1 AQRYYLL
8 ARDSSRGPRRR
19 TTRVVSRCLR
29 MKEPGRPPPSH
40 PPSAVR
46 PPRGGK
52 RARSLY
58 CKPSEQRGNGEDDDD
73 GEDDNNVD
81 STPYTTYIS
90 GRARRRPRE
99 KHEKSGTSGEN
110 RRHVQRRVIP
120 FQHPPVLLIDI
131 VYRDYYSLV
140 TRDVAFQFLACHNRG
155 LSLARAANGWT
166 EGRPAHGCASE
177 LFIPLD
183 YASHCAAPK
192 RPTETNDLVMKRS
205 GRAYERASS

>member
-1 AQRYYLL
+1 MVPSHMPDMAPEQDTKYRPIIGYHILSQALALLQSENQWYPVMPDMAHNRIPRAQRYYLL
-8 ARDSSRGPRRR
+8 ARDSSGGPRRR

-81 STPYTTYIS
+81 PTPYTIS

-99 KHEKSGTSGEN
+99 KRDERRRRGRTRTRTSGEN
-110 RRHVQRRVIP
+110 RRHVCERERERERERKGAIEWWEA
-120 FQHPPVLLIDI
+120 
-131 VYRDYYSLV
+131 
-140 TRDVAFQFLACHNRG
+140 T
-155 LSLARAANGWT
+155 RAA
-166 EGRPAHGCASE
+166 
-177 LFIPLD
+177 
-183 YASHCAAPK
+183 
-192 RPTETNDLVMKRS
+192 
-205 GRAYERASS
+205 